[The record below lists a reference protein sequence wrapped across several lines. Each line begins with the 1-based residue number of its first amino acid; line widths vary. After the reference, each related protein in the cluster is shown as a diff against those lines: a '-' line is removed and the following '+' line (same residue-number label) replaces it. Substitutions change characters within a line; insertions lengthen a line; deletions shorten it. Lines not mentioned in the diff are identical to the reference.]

1 MLQVVTITLILT
13 RHRLAP
19 WMATATGFSLAI
31 GFAAAHWLPQWS
43 PLSDPVWEI
52 STSTWFSYLA
62 SGTEIVGA
70 LCVGLAGL
78 AIVCA
83 ATAPAGSLT
92 GAQTGGTP

>member
-19 WMATATGFSLAI
+19 WMATATGFSLAL
-31 GFAAAHWLPQWS
+31 GFGAAHWLPQWS